1 MWLVVLFVIGLVVW
15 LLARSGGSPSVPGS
29 PGAASLPAWSGPQD
43 LTCSSLLQGG
53 VPARGILLKVG
64 TQRNAKGTA
73 VPGFYEVR
81 AVTIDVEVPG
91 QAPYQCDCT
100 LYVPANLRRLVL
112 PGATLELRLDPRAPR
127 SNIALFGP
135 GVGLSAA
142 SLS

>member
-1 MWLVVLFVIGLVVW
+1 MWLGILFVIGLIVW
-15 LLARSGGSPSVPGS
+15 LVARSGGSPSMPGS
-29 PGAASLPAWSGPQD
+29 SSASLQEWGPQD
-43 LTCSSLLQGG
+43 LTCASLLQGG

-64 TQRNAKGTA
+64 TQRNARGTA
-73 VPGFYEVR
+73 NPGFYEVR
-81 AVTIDVEVPG
+81 AVTIDVELPG

-112 PGATLELRLDPRAPR
+112 PGATLELRVDPRAPR

-142 SLS
+142 RLS